1 MTRRFFSLIIVCS
14 LLLPVLGGCDFLR
27 RVAGRPT
34 SSDIE
39 AKTEFIACE
48 QAAAM
53 AREEAAARERKRVA
67 DSIALMDSLSR
78 SNTVVSGRELAH
90 SLEARYYVIVGS
102 FGKESNA
109 SAFARKTEAAGYPAT
124 LIAYKNGFTA
134 VGICPSHD
142 IAGAAAA
149 LRKVRQES
157 FCPAGAW
164 ILNNE

>member
-1 MTRRFFSLIIVCS
+1 MYRRFFSLVLVCS

-39 AKTEFIACE
+39 AKREFIACE
-48 QAAAM
+48 RAARQALADSI
-53 AREEAAARERKRVA
+53 AREEKRVA
-67 DSIALMDSLSR
+67 DSLALADSLER
-78 SNTVVSGRELAH
+78 TNTVVSGRELKH
-90 SLEARYYVIVGS
+90 DLEARYYIIVGS

-109 SAFARKTEAAGYPAT
+109 QAFARKTEAAGYPAT

-134 VGICPSHD
+134 VGICPSSGL
-142 IAGAAAA
+142 AEAAAA
-149 LRKVRQES
+149 LHKVRKES